1 MLSVLSSLER
11 CRHTRKQIMR
21 AQQEVPGGRME
32 WPGWASLGCRGGH
45 HPSSQQDSGAWSC
58 RRLHWRMDAGMRA
71 SLWECSLWHSAGGTG
86 TVWGPST
93 GTEVLMLTERA
104 CHLWSF
110 CLQNTVH
117 SKVNVLLLLFSSNKV
132 SIFSHLQPAFTS
144 FLSQN

>member
-11 CRHTRKQIMR
+11 CRHTRKQIMT
-21 AQQEVPGGRME
+21 AQQEEPEARME
-32 WPGWASLGCRGGH
+32 WLGWACLGCRGGH

-93 GTEVLMLTERA
+93 GREVLMLMEWA
-104 CHLWSF
+104 CHLGHF
-110 CLQNTVH
+110 VCKT
-117 SKVNVLLLLFSSNKV
+117 LFIPRWMFFHCCFPLMN
-132 SIFSHLQPAFTS
+132 IFSHLQPAFTS
-144 FLSQN
+144 YLSQN